1 MSDLQKAAALLEG
14 RTRPWDPAYRKPNM
28 IGSTAGLKP
37 GEQFPEYT
45 AWAARRTV
53 KQEASA

>member
-1 MSDLQKAAALLEG
+1 MNAGATMKL
-14 RTRPWDPAYRKPNM
+14 RTDPRSPAYRKPVM

-45 AWAARRTV
+45 AWLAARAA
-53 KQEASA
+53 KKEAQ